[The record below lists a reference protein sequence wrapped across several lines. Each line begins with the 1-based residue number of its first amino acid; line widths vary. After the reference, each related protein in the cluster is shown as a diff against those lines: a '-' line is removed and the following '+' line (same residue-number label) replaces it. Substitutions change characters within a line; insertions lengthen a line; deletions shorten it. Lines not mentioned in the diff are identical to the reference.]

1 MIQELREYSQSLL
14 FKLLLLVVAV
24 TLVISF
30 GVGSFFGERKEVL
43 ATVNGQDVLL
53 KDFQRAYQNQ
63 MENLRRTFGDSADK
77 LAEQLGLRNQ
87 VLQQLVDQALLVQAA
102 ENLGLLVTDL
112 ELQEYIRQQPY
123 FQKDGQFDYETYTT
137 ILNQNRIPLN
147 DYEDSSRHDL
157 LVQKQQVLLGAGLF
171 VSAAEVEQTYLAEY
185 EQVEVT
191 YVYFDPKQFLDKV
204 EVRAA
209 ELATHHGANPKDFQS
224 QERFKIEYV
233 VLSLDQ
239 FRDPAKV
246 KEREVRRYFERNRE
260 QYTTPQEV
268 HARHILFKVESDAT
282 EDQIAERKSELNT
295 VRERVAQGESFE
307 ELAKELSEDL
317 SASQGGD
324 LGWFKPGEMVPA
336 FETTAFSLE
345 PGQLSEVTT
354 SPFGLHLILV
364 EERKDGT
371 EKDLEDVRAEITEQL
386 ADRRAEKVLEEL
398 LEQHSSLGA
407 APVPSELAAAHG
419 GEFKSTDW
427 FERNTVI
434 EGVGSAFSLIPE
446 LQGKQPGVSGAWK
459 RNPIQGHL
467 FYKLLEREEPKPL
480 SLSESKEQVEAAV
493 RLQKA
498 SVLAKETAQQALE
511 GMNSE
516 TVLETLAK
524 QHGLE
529 VETAKFTAATR
540 LLPKL
545 GENPEFRKTA
555 LRLSI
560 EQPFA
565 LSETAERADLMLIKG
580 RTLDAEQAAT
590 QRNQVRRRLEQTLH
604 QAILELRV
612 KRLRKSATVEV
623 INPLFTLPSAS

>member
-1 MIQELREYSQSLL
+1 MIQELREYSQSL
-14 FKLLLLVVAV
+14 FFRLLLLVIAV

-102 ENLGLLVTDL
+102 ETQGLLVTDL
-112 ELQEYIRQQPY
+112 ELQEYIRQQPF

-157 LVQKQQVLLGAGLF
+157 LVQKQQALLGAGLF
-171 VSAAEVEQTYLAEY
+171 VSAAEVEQAYLAEH
-185 EQVEVT
+185 EQVEVA
-191 YVYFDPKQFLDKV
+191 YLYFDPKKFLDKV
-204 EVRAA
+204 EVSDA
-209 ELATHHGANPKDFQS
+209 ELASHHEANPNDFQS

-233 VLSLDQ
+233 VLPLDL
-239 FRDPAKV
+239 FRDTAKV
-246 KEREVRRYFERNRE
+246 KEREMRRYFERNRE
-260 QYTTPQEV
+260 QYTTPPEV
-268 HARHILFKVESDAT
+268 RARHLLFKVESGAT
-282 EDQIAERKSELNT
+282 EDQIAERKAELNV

-307 ELAKELSEDL
+307 ELAKELSEDF

-336 FETTAFSLE
+336 FETAAFSLE
-345 PGQLSEVTT
+345 SGQLSEVVT

-371 EKDLEDVRAEITEQL
+371 EKALEDVRAEITEQL
-386 ADRRAEKVLEEL
+386 ADRRAEKVLAEL
-398 LEQHSSLGA
+398 LEHHSSLGA
-407 APVPSELAAAHG
+407 APVPSELATTHG
-419 GEFKSTDW
+419 GELKSTDW
-427 FERNTVI
+427 FERNTVV
-434 EGVGSAFSLIPE
+434 EGFGSAFSLVPE
-446 LQGKQPGVSGAWK
+446 FASKQPGDFGAWK
-459 RNPIQGHL
+459 RNPMQGHL
-467 FYKLLEREEPKPL
+467 FYKLLERETPKPL
-480 SLSESKEQVEAAV
+480 SLFEAKEQVAAAV

-498 SVLAKETAQQALE
+498 SVLAKQTAQQALE
-511 GMNSE
+511 GMDSGAA
-516 TVLETLAK
+516 LETLAK

-529 VETAKFTAATR
+529 IETAKFTAATR
-540 LLPKL
+540 FLPKL
-545 GENPEFRKTA
+545 GENLEFRKAA
-555 LRLSI
+555 LRLTV

-565 LSETAERADLMLIKG
+565 LSETAERVDLMLIKG
-580 RTLDAEQAAT
+580 RMLDAEQATT
-590 QRNQVRRRLEQTLH
+590 QRNQVRMRLEQTLH
-604 QAILELRV
+604 QAMLALRV
-612 KRLRKSATVEV
+612 KQLRQSATVEV
-623 INPLFTLPSAS
+623 INPLFTLPNAS